1 MTQETGK
8 APTRRA
14 TVGMA
19 AGTLAAMATS
29 RPALAQ
35 DPGVA
40 VDLYTQYLAA
50 ERGLVAEGGAA

>member
-1 MTQETGK
+1 MRRVQETVSH
-8 APTRRA
+8 RL
-14 TVGMA
+14 VGPNESA
-19 AGTLAAMATS
+19 EGPQLVK
-29 RPALAQ
+29 ALAE